1 MRIYTVHELA
11 GAPADGKGVVFVRE
25 GFSAPALVFTVLWL
39 AFERLWLALVFYV
52 AAMIAVAALAYVIG
66 NADATLTLTLALH
79 VLLGVSANDIR
90 RWTLAR
96 NGYRDVGVAGG
107 RTLEE
112 AERDF
117 FRRWNGPFQ
126 AAPASPSGSVKAP
139 VWPRRPEDHG
149 ALGLFPRAGG

>member
-25 GFSAPALVFTVLWL
+25 GFCVPALVFTVFWL
-39 AFERLWLALVFYV
+39 AFERLWLALVIYV
-52 AAMIAVAALAYVIG
+52 AAMIGVAVLAYVIG
-66 NADATLTLTLALH
+66 NEDATLILTLALH
-79 VLLGVSANDIR
+79 VLLGVSAHDIR

-117 FRRWNGPFQ
+117 FRRWDGPAQ
-126 AAPASPSGSVKAP
+126 AMPSGSGSAKAP